1 MKQSLHWILVV
12 GWIAGTAFASTPPGM
27 VLIPGGTFAM
37 GSAFPGGP
45 RGDPQTQPPAS
56 QTNHNIMKR
65 NLITGSFSLLA
76 ASAALFCAFS
86 TAHAADQA
94 SASATAGQGKKLP
107 NIITIISDD
116 FGWGDAGAYGG
127 GEGRGMPTPS
137 LDRMAKEGMTFFS
150 FYGQPSCTPGL
161 AAIRDGSSP
170 MAGAIS
176 GTPSPK
182 PWMSRRTA
190 KSFTVRG

>member
-1 MKQSLHWILVV
+1 
-12 GWIAGTAFASTPPGM
+12 
-27 VLIPGGTFAM
+27 
-37 GSAFPGGP
+37 
-45 RGDPQTQPPAS
+45 
-56 QTNHNIMKR
+56 MKR

-137 LDRMAKEGMTFFS
+137 L
-150 FYGQPSCTPGL
+150 